1 MNEMDKET
9 MRKRLMEMETR
20 LKEQRPHDGFTLRM
34 GIPENGAFSVV
45 GSSPMIQTTLNDFA
59 DWDRE
64 AIAPPPFRVYDFHI
78 TVHPAMLNLTGG
90 EFDRTYDSLL
100 ILLTTN
106 YPRHSE

>member
-1 MNEMDKET
+1 MDKET
-9 MRKRLMEMETR
+9 MRKRLMELEEM
-20 LKEQRPHDGFTLRM
+20 LKERRPHDGFTLRM
-34 GIPENGAFSVV
+34 GIPENGRFNIV

-90 EFDRTYDSLL
+90 EFDRTYESLL
-100 ILLTTN
+100 TLLTTN
-106 YPRHSE
+106 YPRYSE